1 MNIVGLA
8 LPLLAQH
15 GPINSSV
22 ELDQLV
28 RQLIDSFLP
37 WEKFRRPGLKS
48 CPNLAKADA
57 VTLHVSSE
65 VEPILDIG
73 NTWKGQ
79 GEVDEEEGQVSG
91 LPHLLDLVD
100 NEEETGAD
108 QEPQVDTGNG
118 GPDVDMH
125 LEYVKGLVLRMVRR
139 KGNI

>member
-22 ELDQLV
+22 DLDKLV

-100 NEEETGAD
+100 NEEETHKNMLTNLFVIGD
-108 QEPQVDTGNG
+108 GEFNE
-118 GPDVDMH
+118 
-125 LEYVKGLVLRMVRR
+125 LCNSFSSNNSSSNES
-139 KGNI
+139 I